1 MNTYQQTIESLLFY
15 ENQPVSFA
23 WLSRHL
29 GISIVNTKEEVE
41 GLMKYYENRGIE
53 ILVHDDMV
61 SLVTHRSQQ
70 KKLLELEEQEQV
82 KELSKQALE
91 TLAIIVYKQGITK
104 AEIDFIRGV
113 NSVYILRNLTI
124 RGLIEKKQNADDK
137 RSPKYRP
144 TLDLLSY
151 LGIAQVSELPEYE
164 MHTKKLEALQEDFL
178 QEQLTLSEE

>member
-29 GISIVNTKEEVE
+29 GISIANTKEEVE
-41 GLMKYYENRGIE
+41 GLRQHYEKRGIE
-53 ILVHDDMV
+53 IIVHEDMV
-61 SLVTHRSQQ
+61 SLATHRSQQ
-70 KKLLELEEQEQV
+70 QKIRELEEQEQI

-91 TLAIIVYKQGITK
+91 TLAIIVYKQGVTK

-113 NSVYILRNLTI
+113 NSVYILRNLTT
-124 RGLIEKKQNADDK
+124 RGLIEKKHNADDK

-151 LGIAQVSELPEYE
+151 LGVSQVSELPEYAFHE
-164 MHTKKLEALQEDFL
+164 AKLRALQEEFL
-178 QEQLTLSEE
+178 QESLTTNEG